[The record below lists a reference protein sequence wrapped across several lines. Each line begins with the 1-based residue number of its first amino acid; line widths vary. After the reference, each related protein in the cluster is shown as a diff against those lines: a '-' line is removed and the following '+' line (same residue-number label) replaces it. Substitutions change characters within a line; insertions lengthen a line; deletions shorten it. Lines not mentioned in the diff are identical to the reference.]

1 MLAIGNLT
9 LPAPLILAPMA
20 AVTNPPFRKLCRE
33 EGAALVMTEMVSARG
48 IIDNDIRSW
57 RFVDLQPDEHPV
69 SVQLFGAEPTE
80 MAQAAALL
88 QRAGADAVDINM
100 GCPMKKIVRTG
111 KGAALLREPQR
122 AADIVRQMCR
132 AVDIPVTVKMR
143 AGWEETSAVDFALTM
158 QDAGAAAITI
168 HGRTRSD
175 MYNTHA
181 DLGIIADVKR
191 ALSIPVIGNGDVKCH
206 QSAERMFRETGCDAV
221 MVARGCLGNPWVFR
235 EIRSWLDG
243 NTRRVDRTPEIVAA
257 MILRH
262 FDLYLECFGEVKTC
276 LDFRKHALWY
286 FRDSAGEDHLRDH
299 MISLRSASAMRQVL
313 IDAAALIDQPSQ
325 RSPHA
330 QMPEDDWNSCSTE

>member
-48 IIDNDIRSW
+48 IIDNDPRSW

-69 SVQLFGAEPTE
+69 SVQLFGAEPAE

-143 AGWEETSAVDFALTM
+143 AGWEETSAVDFALVM

-181 DLGIIADVKR
+181 DLGVIADVKR
-191 ALSIPVIGNGDVKCH
+191 ALSIPVIGNGDVKCPE
-206 QSAERMFRETGCDAV
+206 SAERMFRETGCDAV

-243 NTRRVDRTPEIVAA
+243 NTQRVERTPEIVAA

-262 FDLYLECFGEVKTC
+262 FDHYLECFGEIKTC

-299 MISLRSASAMRQVL
+299 MIALSSAVSMRQVL
-313 IDAAALIDQPSQ
+313 MDAAALTRLPSQ
-325 RSPHA
+325 RAVHTPT
-330 QMPEDDWNSCSTE
+330 PETDYNFCTVE